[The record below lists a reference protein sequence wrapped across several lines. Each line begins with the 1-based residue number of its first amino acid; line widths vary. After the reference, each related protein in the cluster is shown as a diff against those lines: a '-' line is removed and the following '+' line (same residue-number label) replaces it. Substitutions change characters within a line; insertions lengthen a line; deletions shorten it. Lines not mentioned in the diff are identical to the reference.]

1 MIKSIKLLLAVMVLS
16 FLFVSCG
23 KDKEKDKDNM
33 TVFKATLTGSE
44 EVPSNAS
51 TATGNTTLTYNGD
64 TKTFTAVTTY
74 TGLTPTMGHIH
85 KAAAGTNGPAIFPFT
100 DLTSPITLT
109 SAALSEAQV
118 TALFKDSMYVNLHT
132 TLHPGGEIRGQ
143 LIKQ

>member
-1 MIKSIKLLLAVMVLS
+1 MIKSIKLLFAVIVLS

-23 KDKEKDKDNM
+23 KDKEKDDM
-33 TVFKATLTGSE
+33 TVFKATLTGSS

-51 TATGNTTLTYNGD
+51 TATGNTTLTYNGN

-74 TGLTPTMGHIH
+74 MGLTPTMGHIH

-109 SAALSEAQV
+109 SPALSEAQV

>member
-1 MIKSIKLLLAVMVLS
+1 MLVAVMVLS

-23 KDKEKDKDNM
+23 KDKEKDNI
-33 TVFKATLTGSE
+33 TVFKATLTGSA

-51 TATGNTTLTYNGD
+51 MATGNATLTYNGD

-74 TGLTPTMGHIH
+74 TGVTPTMGHIH
-85 KAAAGTNGPAIFPFT
+85 KAAAGTNGPVIFPFT
-100 DLTSPITLT
+100 DLKSPITLT
-109 SAALSEAQV
+109 SAALTEAQE

-132 TLHPGGEIRGQ
+132 VLHPGGEIRGQ